1 MEKLYSQIYVAKHL
15 GVTPQTV
22 TNWVDRPFGAFPMPV
37 VHVVHDKKGRNETLG
52 WSQEQLPLL
61 REWLAHRLSLSDPA
75 AHWALIENGGKPPG
89 GHQDQ
94 GALFSPEGTVEQ

>member
-15 GVTPQTV
+15 GVTPLTV

-37 VHVVHDKKGRNETLG
+37 VHLVHDKDGRKESLG
-52 WSQEQLPLL
+52 WSDDQLPLL
-61 REWLAHRLSLSDPA
+61 REWLAHRLNLSNPE
-75 AHWALIENGGKPPG
+75 AHWAVIENGGQPPG

-94 GALFSPEGTVEQ
+94 AALFDREGNTVQ